1 LPLDVD
7 LIIPQTD
14 FTEPFGPKGKMPWMT
29 LNGEHIA
36 DSQICLELLARKFN
50 KNFSGHLTPEEQA
63 VSRAMQ
69 IMAEEHLLW

>member
-1 LPLDVD
+1 
-7 LIIPQTD
+7 
-14 FTEPFGPKGKMPWMT
+14 MPWMT